1 MGGGGL
7 LVCQVQPM
15 LTFASII
22 LRESR
27 ISLTVNHAPNGVNEA
42 SPTVL
47 SHYYYYSC
55 LFFVDRLHWIYI
67 ALSVVSPCP
76 SK

>member
-27 ISLTVNHAPNGVNEA
+27 ISLPVNHAPNGVNEA
-42 SPTVL
+42 SPTFISL
-47 SHYYYYSC
+47 LL
-55 LFFVDRLHWIYI
+55 LFVSVFRRPTPLDIYR
-67 ALSVVSPCP
+67 P
-76 SK
+76 